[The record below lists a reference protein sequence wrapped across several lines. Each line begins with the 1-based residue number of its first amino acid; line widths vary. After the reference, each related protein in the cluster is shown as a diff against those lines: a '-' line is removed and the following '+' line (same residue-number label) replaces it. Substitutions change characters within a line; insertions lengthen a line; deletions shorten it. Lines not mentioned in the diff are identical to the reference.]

1 MLTTFY
7 KLFEFLSK
15 ESAVAGI
22 NGVFFFFIVIIL
34 VLLFSKIDIIE
45 LLKNLHVL
53 TGIPNADF
61 QFLLKM
67 IQDLKQDVSNIGQV
81 LNLPNR
87 VDYFQYI
94 YTNIFH
100 LFIVIITIIVGIILF
115 KSISSSFYNKDM
127 LTANAQN
134 VVESLKEILLLKGN
148 VTNLIEGTN
157 NLSKTCNTISE
168 QLVPVNHF
176 FNKQVTTQIEEIVD
190 RKVSIP
196 TFQYSHK
203 PFLASE
209 DSGSKTLGELLVT
222 TADMIVENRQKK

>member
-1 MLTTFY
+1 MFSTFY
-7 KLFEFLSK
+7 KIFELLSK
-15 ESAVAGI
+15 ESAVSGI
-22 NGVFFFFIVIIL
+22 NGIFFSFLVIIV
-34 VLLFSKIDIIE
+34 VLLFSKIDTIEE
-45 LLKNLHVL
+45 LLKNLHVF

-67 IQDLKQDVSNIGQV
+67 IQDLKQEVSNIGQV

-100 LFIVIITIIVGIILF
+100 LFIVIITIIMGIILF

-134 VVESLKEILLLKGN
+134 VVESLNEILLLKGN
-148 VTNLIEGTN
+148 VTNLIESTN

-168 QLVPVNHF
+168 QLVPVSHF
-176 FNKQVTTQIEEIVD
+176 INKQVVDRIEE
-190 RKVSIP
+190 KVSIP